1 MKKSASYGTR
11 PKNMS
16 LLKLMLI
23 IDEEVG
29 SKENWWKG
37 QFLHAVAAQK
47 ISLFESVLCEL

>member
-1 MKKSASYGTR
+1 
-11 PKNMS
+11 
-16 LLKLMLI
+16 MLI